1 MAISPVEIR
10 HLQVGRGLLGYR
22 RGAVDRLF
30 LEIADSF
37 EDVWRERAELSD
49 RVEHLEGELQR
60 HRELEGL
67 LRSTLVSAERAT
79 QDQLEAARRKAEE
92 IVDEAH
98 ADGRAITRKARS
110 EKERLETETR
120 RIEALLRS
128 ALAVVEREEPG
139 QEAPR
144 LAG

>member
-98 ADGRAITRKARS
+98 ADGRAITRKART

-128 ALAVVEREEPG
+128 ALAIVERDEAG
-139 QEAPR
+139 KEAPR

>member
-10 HLQVGRGLLGYR
+10 HLHVGRGVLGYR

-37 EDVWRERAELSD
+37 EEVWRQRADLLD
-49 RVEHLEGELQR
+49 RVEHLETEIER
-60 HRELEGL
+60 HRELETL
-67 LRSTLVSAERAT
+67 LRSTLVTAERAA
-79 QDQLEAARRKAEE
+79 QDQVEAARRRAEA

-98 ADGRAITRKARS
+98 ADGRTIMRKARL
-110 EKERLETETR
+110 ERERLEGEAR
-120 RIEALLRS
+120 RIESLLRS
-128 ALAVVEREEPG
+128 ALAVVDQNDAG
-139 QEAPR
+139 KEAPR